1 MSNAIN
7 EKLYQW
13 YIVTTVA
20 GKEDIVI
27 NNLWGK
33 IRSYNYEDYVKDIR
47 VIKEKIVEIKSF
59 NIDNAP
65 SIMRETAKIKWETIL
80 NDDGSVAEY
89 RKTRTEEKNKFSG
102 YIFVKMYINDELWFI
117 IRNTESVTGLVGS
130 SGKNSKPIP
139 VGSYEIERILNSDK
153 YDSIDDLSSMGVTKI
168 EKTKNDII
176 LQKEYYECDFEVGS
190 QVKIISGSME
200 NQEGIVTSLNHQK
213 GVATIE
219 IDLFGQIQEMT
230 VDFNQIEE
238 IK

>member
-1 MSNAIN
+1 MSNVIN

-89 RKTRTEEKNKFSG
+89 RKTRTEEKIKF
-102 YIFVKMYINDELWFI
+102 YVFIFVKINI
-117 IRNTESVTGLVGS
+117 NCV
-130 SGKNSKPIP
+130 
-139 VGSYEIERILNSDK
+139 
-153 YDSIDDLSSMGVTKI
+153 
-168 EKTKNDII
+168 
-176 LQKEYYECDFEVGS
+176 
-190 QVKIISGSME
+190 
-200 NQEGIVTSLNHQK
+200 
-213 GVATIE
+213 
-219 IDLFGQIQEMT
+219 
-230 VDFNQIEE
+230 
-238 IK
+238 